1 MEIMKAIMS
10 IVSLE
15 LIQTFLDNIL
25 GGMFQ
30 KYASH
35 YENDASSLPVFFLF
49 WSGVVVLVLVVA
61 RHEVFP
67 TSV

>member
-1 MEIMKAIMS
+1 MS

-35 YENDASSLPVFFLF
+35 YENDASSLHAFFPF

-61 RHEVFP
+61 RLEVFP

>member
-1 MEIMKAIMS
+1 MS

-35 YENDASSLPVFFLF
+35 YENDASSLPAFFLF

-61 RHEVFP
+61 RLEVFP